1 MAVFVTFLGVR
12 PSVALNA
19 TLVRSSS
26 NFHKSCF
33 VMLMNFCESMGK
45 RRQPEG
51 YFFCDSPRPPEIA
64 FLPVNFQLFLSA
76 AHRIRRVCVY
86 KLDGTSKASYETSA
100 RREIRFSFRIY
111 EMRSKKKWRNC
122 MFWKRPKPA
131 MWAMLR
137 NLHYPKKAPTGTHAK
152 HYLSFIA
159 TLNLWVGGNAV
170 QGCTL
175 PVHPSLSTTSPL

>member
-1 MAVFVTFLGVR
+1 MKRAPAERSAFRYVFMKCDQK
-12 PSVALNA
+12 
-19 TLVRSSS
+19 
-26 NFHKSCF
+26 KS
-33 VMLMNFCESMGK
+33 G
-45 RRQPEG
+45 
-51 YFFCDSPRPPEIA
+51 EIA
-64 FLPVNFQLFLSA
+64 CFGSA
-76 AHRIRRVCVY
+76 QNQPCGRCCASLITPKITFKPC
-86 KLDGTSKASYETSA
+86 KLDRTSKASYETSA
-100 RREIRFSFRIY
+100 CREIRFSLRIY

-159 TLNLWVGGNAV
+159 TLNFWVGGNAV

>member
-19 TLVRSSS
+19 TIVRSSS

-33 VMLMNFCESMGK
+33 VMWLNFCEIMGK
-45 RRQPEG
+45 RRQLER
-51 YFFCDSPRPPEIA
+51 YFFFDGPRPPEIA

-86 KLDGTSKASYETSA
+86 KLDRTSKASYETSA
-100 RREIRFSFRIY
+100 RRENSFSFRIY

-122 MFWKRPKPA
+122 MFWKRPRPA
-131 MWAMLR
+131 MWALLR
-137 NLHYPKKAPTGTHAK
+137 NRHYPKNC
-152 HYLSFIA
+152 IQ
-159 TLNLWVGGNAV
+159 AV
-170 QGCTL
+170 QT
-175 PVHPSLSTTSPL
+175 